1 MFENNQNKA
10 SVSPEYLF
18 SYHTIVLKSIFDVI
32 PSFSKNLWF
41 KTKYIKELNDLKI
54 NYNNSTYNNGI
65 YYYLLQRYIKLS
77 IRIETQVIQFS
88 NQYFVSD
95 YIIGLQIRTGKMPD
109 RTEEKSIFYMNDYT
123 YILQET
129 LRIYHKL
136 LSLNLTSIMYH
147 FSTIHMIYSFLVTD
161 NIEVKQHLSNKY
173 PYILIYNST
182 IGHSEKESIQGYSQV
197 AHLVIRRN

>member
-147 FSTIHMIYSFLVTD
+147 F
-161 NIEVKQHLSNKY
+161 
-173 PYILIYNST
+173 LIF
-182 IGHSEKESIQGYSQV
+182 I
-197 AHLVIRRN
+197 